1 MRNFAPLDAL
11 FPIHDATSA
20 WLMLLKA
27 GHLKSAGIIDKA
39 DYDYVARR
47 ARMFGAGGAA
57 AEKSTRDIVQMKL
70 DAAA

>member
-27 GHLKSAGIIDKA
+27 RHLKSAGIINKA
-39 DYDYVARR
+39 DYDNVARR
-47 ARMFGAGGAA
+47 ARMFGAGGRATA
-57 AEKSTRDIVQMKL
+57 QCARDTVQMKL